1 VLFRSPQNPKTPYKL
16 AKCSNIIYREKIIT
30 WPILIPRNRSYSSGS
45 TRTRGASRWVPPRAS
60 EYITRILLKTHSIEV
75 GSEGSLFSHSC
86 LRLIFNPCV
95 EFDGGIG
102 IVEMLYR
109 TNIIALVGGGDN
121 PKFPPNKVMLW
132 DDSLMKCIGELN
144 FKNDVRGVRL
154 RKDK

>member
-1 VLFRSPQNPKTPYKL
+1 M
-16 AKCSNIIYREKIIT
+16 A
-30 WPILIPRNRSYSSGS
+30 
-45 TRTRGASRWVPPRAS
+45 PPRVS
-60 EYITRILLKTHSIEV
+60 ESSILTPSKTLSIEV
-75 GSEGSLFSHSC
+75 RINTFSTRFCCDNHFYWSL
-86 LRLIFNPCV
+86 

-144 FKNDVRGVRL
+144 FKSDVKGVRL

>member
-1 VLFRSPQNPKTPYKL
+1 MNLNKE
-16 AKCSNIIYREKIIT
+16 I
-30 WPILIPRNRSYSSGS
+30 
-45 TRTRGASRWVPPRAS
+45 
-60 EYITRILLKTHSIEV
+60 
-75 GSEGSLFSHSC
+75 
-86 LRLIFNPCV
+86 

-144 FKNDVRGVRL
+144 FKSDVRGVRL